1 MERTNHPYGVT
12 RRGFAGMLAAGAFA
26 LAAAGTGRARADE
39 GTGTGGAA
47 VAFAGGSGTPDDPY
61 QVADAEQLAAVA
73 ADTAASY
80 VLTADVDLTG
90 HAWSPIGDLTYDLV
104 DMETGEMDMSAA
116 FSGSFDGGGH
126 TVSGLALVAGGN
138 SLAAGLFGMV
148 TGTVANLVLSGANVA
163 GGTTTMATGGVVGY
177 LVGGTVEN
185 VTVTG
190 ASMVSGINCIGGVC
204 GGSDVGSTVE
214 GCVAD
219 GATVVVL
226 GSNDFGDGPI
236 VQADTAE
243 CGGLVVGGAFGSA
256 VNDCTAT
263 GTVVATG
270 NEPVGLGGLA
280 GCLQLATAASGHT
293 VDVRIVTTNAHA
305 VGGLA
310 GYAGNGDD
318 GSGTVGE
325 PTAIT
330 GCDVTVAIYA
340 DGATHVGG
348 LVGTG
353 LYYFGMEGRFA
364 VSGCTVSGSI
374 DGAVTPGTVAGRAT
388 DSTVEGCTVD
398 VLVDG
403 QAGGAEIG
411 ETDRMYESADQYEE

>member
-1 MERTNHPYGVT
+1 MERTDRLFNIT
-12 RRGFAGMLAAGAFA
+12 RRNFAGMLAAGALA
-26 LAAAGTGRARADE
+26 LATADVGRARADAAAE
-39 GTGTGGAA
+39 GST
-47 VAFAGGSGTPDDPY
+47 VAFEGGSGTPDDPY
-61 QVADAEQLAAVA
+61 QVATAEQLAAVA
-73 ADTAASY
+73 ADLAASY

-90 HAWSPIGDLTYDLV
+90 REGWQPIGDLTYDLV
-104 DMETGEMDMSAA
+104 DMETGEMDMSVA
-116 FSGSFDGGGH
+116 FSGAFDGNGH
-126 TVSGLALVAGGN
+126 TVSGLTLVAGGN

-148 TGTVANLVLSGANVA
+148 TGTVGNLVLSGANVA
-163 GGTTTMATGGVVGY
+163 GGTTTLATGGVVGY
-177 LVGGTVEN
+177 LVGGTMEN

-190 ASMVSGINCIGGVC
+190 SSLVSGINCVGGVC
-204 GGSDVGSTVE
+204 GGSDVGSVLN

-256 VNDCTAT
+256 VDDCTAT

-293 VDVRIVTTNAHA
+293 VDARIVTTDAHA

-364 VSGCTVSGSI
+364 ISDCTVSGSI

-388 DSTVEGCTVD
+388 GSTIENCTVN

-403 QAGGAEIG
+403 QAGAAEIG
-411 ETDRMYESADQYEE
+411 ETDRLYESADQYEA